1 MEMISILKQF
11 IQAEREGDWKG
22 HLKAVSKMLSYFAAA
37 GDNLNLKS
45 SYVYLQE
52 MSKLEESHPALYT
65 AFLDGNHIVRRSD
78 RFWGGLSTDLVIEQ
92 VLMRSIKSVWGM
104 TRCRGLSE
112 AQRAQWLLS
121 MPACAEKTMLFK
133 SVQGKRMKQVNNT
146 NIVPKQ
152 G

>member
-52 MSKLEESHPALYT
+52 MSKLEEVTLHFTQHSWMETTLWE
-65 AFLDGNHIVRRSD
+65 G
-78 RFWGGLSTDLVIEQ
+78 VIGSGVGSLQ
-92 VLMRSIKSVWGM
+92 
-104 TRCRGLSE
+104 T
-112 AQRAQWLLS
+112 
-121 MPACAEKTMLFK
+121 
-133 SVQGKRMKQVNNT
+133 
-146 NIVPKQ
+146 
-152 G
+152 